1 MSINP
6 NEVWEPTSD
15 HRTPT
20 GALHSDAAR
29 DHLWMHF
36 TRHSVF
42 EEKDAGGLGHS
53 VPIITKGQGWKI
65 WDDRGNEYVDG
76 LSGLFVVQVGHGREE
91 LAEAAAKQAK
101 ELAFFP
107 LWSYAHPKAIE
118 LAERLAGYAPGDLN
132 RVFFTTGGGEA
143 VETAWKLAKQ
153 YFKLTG
159 KPTKHKV
166 ISRAVAY
173 HGTPQGAL
181 SITGIPAAKE
191 MFEPLVPGAHKV
203 PNTNM
208 YRAPEHLRDDEK
220 AFGRWAA
227 DRIAEA
233 IEFEGPD
240 TVAAVFLEPVQNS
253 GGCFPPPAGYFERV
267 REICD
272 EYDVLLVADETIC
285 SFGRIGSMFACDD
298 FGFVPDMITCA
309 KGMTSGY
316 SPIGAMIASDRLFE
330 PFKQGTTYFPHGYT
344 FGGHP
349 VSSAVALA
357 NLDIFEREGLND
369 RVKTNAPAFKAT
381 LDKLLDLPLV
391 GDVRGAG
398 YFYGIELVK
407 DKATRETFN
416 DAESERLLRGFL
428 SKALFDAGLYC
439 RADDRGDPV
448 IQLAPPLIMGQAEFD
463 DIESRLRWRAHRGR
477 EPPLTPHTPARMPL
491 GRPPQERWPAQ
502 RRWVGQGHGRGRHTA
517 RLRHEPR
524 TVSATPTQ
532 GDDMGF
538 LDKLLGREPLQHQQQ
553 RPRRRPAASG
563 ERPLRPGSPMPSPP
577 RAAAR
582 RVRTSGRSRATSTSC
597 APPRPRTSSACTP
610 RPSAS

>member
-1 MSINP
+1 
-6 NEVWEPTSD
+6 
-15 HRTPT
+15 
-20 GALHSDAAR
+20 
-29 DHLWMHF
+29 MHF

-42 EEKDAGGLGHS
+42 EDRSDGGLAHS
-53 VPIITKGQGWKI
+53 VPIIVRGEGHKI
-65 WDDRGNEYVDG
+65 WDDRGNEYIDG
-76 LSGLFVVQVGHGREE
+76 LAGLFVVQVGHGRTE
-91 LAEAAAKQAK
+91 LAEAAARQAK
-101 ELAFFP
+101 DLAFFP

-118 LAERLAGYAPGDLN
+118 LAERLAAGAPGDLN

-153 YFKLTG
+153 YWKLVG

-166 ISRAVAY
+166 ISRSVAY

-191 MFEPLVPGAHKV
+191 MFEPLVPGAFKV
-203 PNTNM
+203 PNTNS

-253 GGCFPPPAGYFERV
+253 GGCFPPPPGYFERV

-272 EYDVLLVADETIC
+272 EYDVLLVSDEVIC
-285 SFGRIGSMFACDD
+285 AFGRIGSMFACDD
-298 FGFVPDMITCA
+298 FNYVPDIITCA

-330 PFKQGTTYFPHGYT
+330 PFRSGTTYFPHGYT

-349 VSSAVALA
+349 VSAAVAME

-369 RVKTNAPAFKAT
+369 HVKENAPRFRAT
-381 LDKLLDLPLV
+381 LEKLLDLPIV

-407 DKATRETFN
+407 DKETRETFN
-416 DAESERLLRGFL
+416 DEESERLLRGYL
-428 SKALFDAGLYC
+428 SKALFDAGIYC

-448 IQLAPPLIMGQAEFD
+448 IQLAPPLIIGQAEFD
-463 DIESRLRWRAHRGR
+463 DIESRLRSVLKDAEKH
-477 EPPLTPHTPARMPL
+477 L
-491 GRPPQERWPAQ
+491 
-502 RRWVGQGHGRGRHTA
+502 
-517 RLRHEPR
+517 
-524 TVSATPTQ
+524 
-532 GDDMGF
+532 
-538 LDKLLGREPLQHQQQ
+538 
-553 RPRRRPAASG
+553 
-563 ERPLRPGSPMPSPP
+563 
-577 RAAAR
+577 
-582 RVRTSGRSRATSTSC
+582 
-597 APPRPRTSSACTP
+597 
-610 RPSAS
+610 